1 VRGAVAWLLLLA
13 MTGCEIQA
21 ASCGVVSM
29 RAFGRQQLAKT
40 LPAPSCYIIPPPPQ
54 TAAE

>member
-13 MTGCEIQA
+13 MTGCDIQA
-21 ASCGVVSM
+21 AHCGVLSM

-40 LPAPSCYIIPPPPQ
+40 MPAPSCYIIPPPQ

>member
-1 VRGAVAWLLLLA
+1 VAWLLLLA
-13 MTGCEIQA
+13 MTGCDVQA

-40 LPAPSCYIIPPPPQ
+40 MPAPGCYIIPPPPQ
-54 TAAE
+54 TAAD

>member
-1 VRGAVAWLLLLA
+1 VRGVVGWLLLLA

-29 RAFGRQQLAKT
+29 RAFGRQQLAKRM
-40 LPAPSCYIIPPPPQ
+40 PAPSCYIIPPPQ
-54 TAAE
+54 TAAD